1 MEKLELKQ
9 LKGYLGTGFK
19 VIDEESGKI
28 FEVCGCDFSENELLV
43 NDNIDGSIE
52 RYCLDLLKPLLLP
65 LSALTEPLEDG
76 SVPIVELIKI
86 QLKRWNSDYN
96 INDVYDIEFQQNV
109 DWSCGMDHFTLP
121 CIWFKIDGY
130 CYEITL
136 GEMTLTWVNEYLYQ
150 HHFDIYGL
158 IPAGLAI
165 DKRTVIPSP
174 H

>member
-1 MEKLELKQ
+1 MEKLELKH
-9 LKGYLGTGFK
+9 LCGYLPWGLK
-19 VIDEESGKI
+19 VQSKLGYGDLDYKGRIK
-28 FEVCGCDFSENELLV
+28 ELTTI
-43 NDNIDGSIE
+43 NIDKIDGV
-52 RYCLDLLKPLLLP
+52 KWAPLLLP

-86 QLKRWNSDYN
+86 QFKRWNSDYN

-109 DWSCGMDHFTLP
+109 DWSCGMDHFILP
-121 CIWFKIDGY
+121 CIWVKIDGY

-136 GEMTLTWVNEYLYQ
+136 GEMTLTWVNEYLYSK
-150 HHFDIYGL
+150 HFDINNC

-165 DKRTVIPSP
+165 DKRTLTPYP